1 MASWSRVR
9 SICILLILSLILQGC
24 GAARGEAP
32 RTTSILTV
40 NTGTALDSPASSSS
54 RVGGVSPLGPVSM
67 AVTGDGTLVLLDS
80 VRHRL
85 LLYKQQRL
93 VRRVALP
100 FLDEQAGLLMADG
113 DLIYVTSDNIAFAV
127 DLDGR
132 IQRISAKG
140 TTGLYPRDR
149 GVVAHLGKGET
160 VSVGHDRYGN
170 TYTRTLDN
178 DGYLITRQSGGKT
191 QAAREPGDTV
201 DVYVADDGAVYTL
214 SWAWDQDAITAVSVS
229 RVMEPVTV
237 SFWQRVLGRGSAGKE
252 TRSEQAPAPRVMLT
266 KGLPNSIVVERQ
278 GAPPQEFG
286 SATAPVLIHNL
297 WRFLSLMEP
306 AGVVPGKAF
315 YRVRAAAED
324 FMLWSEIVVTGGK
337 AYYWPG
343 RGAIQMLDE
352 AVYAPAVLSRLAGD
366 QGASLAILDLP
377 GRTVALTGQQSDQ
390 VAGALAQTFPGGRY
404 EPPQPLE
411 PSFPEYAVQ
420 ITPALPGAGP
430 VTLRLVGEYFWTS
443 SGGTVLV
450 DDGRLARLV
459 KGLLPLPE
467 LRAGSVEWL
476 YRASSVKIV
485 SGGRPNDLT
494 RWKNTVVR
502 ALLGLGETGAPG
514 FAMEAFDLVFVV
526 DGREE
531 KVRVTAEG
539 FTYRGVQHRRPGLT
553 TLASLMGVP

>member
-1 MASWSRVR
+1 M
-9 SICILLILSLILQGC
+9 
-24 GAARGEAP
+24 
-32 RTTSILTV
+32 TTVLKLDM
-40 NTGTALDSPASSSS
+40 GTALDSPASSPS
-54 RVGGVSPLGPVSM
+54 RVGGVSPLGPAGI
-67 AVTGDGTLVLLDS
+67 AVTGDGTMVLLDS

-85 LLYKQQRL
+85 LLYRQQKL

-100 FLDEQAGLLMADG
+100 FLDEQACLLMADG

-132 IQRISAKG
+132 IQRISGKG
-140 TTGLYPRDR
+140 PDGFYPKER
-149 GVVAHLGKGET
+149 GVVTHLGKGET
-160 VSVGHDRYGN
+160 TSIGRDRYGN
-170 TYTRTLDN
+170 AYTRRLDP
-178 DGYLITRQSGGKT
+178 DGYVIARQSGGKT
-191 QAAREPGDTV
+191 QTAREPGDTV
-201 DVYVADDGAVYTL
+201 DVYVADDGSVYTL
-214 SWAWDQDAITAVSVS
+214 TWTWGQDAITAISVT
-229 RVMEPVTV
+229 RIMEPVAI
-237 SFWQRVLGRGSAGKE
+237 SFWQRVLGRGSSGKG
-252 TRSEQAPAPRVMLT
+252 APAGQPPQPSGPRSGQPQQLPERPAVLT
-266 KGLPNSIVVERQ
+266 KDLPSSIAVERQ

-297 WRFLSLMEP
+297 WQFLSLMEP
-306 AGVVPGKAF
+306 TGVVPGKAF

-352 AVYAPAVLSRLAGD
+352 AVYAPAVLSRLAGA
-366 QGASLAILDLP
+366 QGASLAIPDLP
-377 GRTVALTGQQSDQ
+377 GRTVALTGQQNDQ
-390 VAGALAQTFPGGRY
+390 VAGALAQTFAGGRY

-411 PSFPEYAVQ
+411 PSFPQYALQ
-420 ITPALPGAGP
+420 ITPALAGAGP

-450 DDGRLARLV
+450 DDGRLARVV

-467 LRAGSVEWL
+467 LKAGSVEWL

-485 SGGRPNDLT
+485 SGGRPSDLT

-514 FAMEAFDLVFVV
+514 FAMEAFDLVFMV

-539 FTYRGVQHRRPGLT
+539 FNYRGVQHRRAGLT
-553 TLASLMGVP
+553 TLVGLMGVP